1 MEARPYQLRAL
12 ESVRASYRSGHR
24 AIVIVLPT
32 GGGKTF
38 LSTRLAEP
46 VLRRGLKVDFVV
58 HREELADQA
67 RRAFASI
74 GFPEG
79 DRFRVVSLQMAV
91 ARSLKLSPDLAIID
105 ECHHTAADRWSVPI
119 RAMRDTGVPLIGLTA
134 TPDRGDG
141 RGLGEIFDDLVVG
154 AQPRELIASGH
165 LVPCRVLSPLRARA
179 SLADHPVHAYQE
191 HAAGR
196 RTVVFCSTVG
206 HAQRLSEEFNAAS
219 IRSRCV
225 EGNMDD
231 AERARAI
238 ALFRAGEIDVLTNCQ
253 ILTEGFDVP
262 EVACVITTTGA
273 SAPAPLI
280 QKVGRGMR
288 PAPGKVD
295 CVHLDLRG
303 AWRDVGML
311 PDDDR
316 SFSLEG
322 RAIKAHVEGELL
334 SIVQCRGCGLWF
346 RASEFRDSACPECG
360 MVRKG
365 REDPQVRRARL
376 AVIADREMTT
386 ERISFLARKVR
397 EGRSKR
403 KADGTPYKA
412 MGWALQQYRVKYR
425 QWPNEGQINAAR
437 RIADQ
442 A

>member
-1 MEARPYQLRAL
+1 MEARPYQSRLLSA
-12 ESVRASYRSGHR
+12 VRASYRNGKR
-24 AIVIVLPT
+24 AICIVLPT

-38 LSTRLAEP
+38 VSTQLAEP
-46 VLRRGLKVDFVV
+46 VLRKGLTVDFIV

-67 RRAFASI
+67 REAFRRI

-79 DRFRVVSLQMAV
+79 RRFRIVSLQTAV
-91 ARSLKLSPDLAIID
+91 ARSLQLDPALAIVD
-105 ECHHTAADRWSVPI
+105 EAHHVAADQWSIPI
-119 RAMRDTGVPLIGLTA
+119 RSMRDRGVPLIGLTA

-141 RGLGEIFDDLVVG
+141 RGLGEIFDDLVIG
-154 AQPRELIASGH
+154 AQPRELIESGH

-179 SLADHPVHAYQE
+179 SLAEHPVRAYQE
-191 HAAGR
+191 HATGR
-196 RTVVFCSTVG
+196 RAIVFCGTVG
-206 HAQRLSEEFNAAS
+206 HAQRLAEEFNEAK
-219 IRSRCV
+219 IPSRCV
-225 EGNMDD
+225 EGKMRDED
-231 AERARAI
+231 RAQAI
-238 ALFRAGEIDVLTNCQ
+238 RLYRSGELSVLTSVQ
-253 ILTEGFDVP
+253 VLTEGFDVP
-262 EVACVITTTGA
+262 ETSCVITCTGA

-316 SFSLEG
+316 QFSLEG
-322 RAIKAHVEGELL
+322 RAIKAATEGELL

-346 RASEFRDSACPECG
+346 RASEFKDSSCPECG

-386 ERISFLARKVR
+386 EKVSWLARKLA

-425 QWPNEGQINAAR
+425 TWPNEGQINAAR
-437 RIADQ
+437 RIANE